1 MMPLT
6 SGPTRISRKDA
17 LTIWAAARER
27 AADELTLKAD
37 RMTREAHGDAARWRT
52 AARLLR
58 QRAVKERA
66 QAAACRADKTDGPRV
81 TGAAVK
87 PPGPTISA
95 PKAPAN
101 AVIWAAVAVSEFI
114 TSRGRP
120 PR

>member
-81 TGAAVK
+81 TGGCGQTAWSNDQRAE
-87 PPGPTISA
+87 SA
-95 PKAPAN
+95 C
-101 AVIWAAVAVSEFI
+101 ERRHLGG
-114 TSRGRP
+114 RGRL
-120 PR
+120 